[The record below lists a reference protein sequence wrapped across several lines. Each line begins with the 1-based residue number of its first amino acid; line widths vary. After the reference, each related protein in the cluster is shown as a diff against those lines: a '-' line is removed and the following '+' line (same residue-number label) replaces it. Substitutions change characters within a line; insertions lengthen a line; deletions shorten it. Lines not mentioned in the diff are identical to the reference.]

1 MPVLRIGCSGFFNRH
16 WKGIFYPED
25 VRQKDWF
32 TYYSSRFDT
41 LEINTTF
48 YKFPEPEK
56 LLAWYRMSP
65 EHFFFTVKAPR
76 LITHF
81 KKLNDCA
88 RLFDDFYFACAEGLK
103 EKLGCVLF
111 QFPPMFQ
118 YSEEKLELLRCSLH
132 EGFRNVVEFRHESWW
147 NEQVITR
154 FREHQISFCTPSI
167 PGLPDEI
174 ITTSALAYVRMHG
187 KQKLFYS
194 HYPDDELRQLLQQ
207 ILIRPGIDEAWIYFN
222 NTASTAGVLNAQRL
236 KELYQEGGF

>member
-25 VRQKDWF
+25 LRQKDWF
-32 TYYSSRFDT
+32 LYYSSQLDT

-56 LLAWYRMSP
+56 LSAWYKISP
-65 EHFFFTVKAPR
+65 PHFLFTVKAPR

-81 KKLNDCA
+81 KKLNDCS

-111 QFPPMFQ
+111 QFPPQFQ
-118 YSEEKLELLRCSLH
+118 YSEEKLELLVCSLH
-132 EGFRNVVEFRHESWW
+132 GGYRNVVEFRHESWW
-147 NEQVITR
+147 NDQVTGHLR
-154 FREHQISFCTPSI
+154 KHQISFCTPSI
-167 PGLPDEI
+167 PGLPDRM
-174 ITTSALAYVRMHG
+174 ITTSSLAYLRMHG

-194 HYPDDELRQLLQQ
+194 SYTDDELQRLLQE
-207 ILIRPGIDEAWIYFN
+207 IKIHPGVDEAWIYFN
-222 NTASTAGVLNAQRL
+222 NTASTAGILNAQRM
-236 KELYQEGGF
+236 KAMFRDGKF